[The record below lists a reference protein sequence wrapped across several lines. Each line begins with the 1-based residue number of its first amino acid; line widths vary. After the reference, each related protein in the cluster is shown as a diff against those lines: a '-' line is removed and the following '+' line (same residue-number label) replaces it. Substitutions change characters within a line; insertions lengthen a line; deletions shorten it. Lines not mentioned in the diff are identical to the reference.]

1 MKKQKL
7 FRKWRA
13 VIAVIASLAII
24 ASITTVFASDN
35 GGVVYTS
42 PDGSY
47 TAQKMSHP
55 DAGIGEVDGLVD
67 FESGDPDRGNSYS
80 WAAIGYGD
88 YMYVGTCYAAVW
100 TTIKMMAGMAGLDVA
115 TIKAACNIAWN
126 GSLYTGDEVNNPTD
140 GNRAVLV
147 RMDMKN
153 GDVKV
158 VDVPGGG
165 GSGYRAVTEFGGKL
179 NFVASRRIPVLVEVD
194 PSNNDAA
201 QVVYSCEELND
212 PLISTGIRGLTSI
225 NGQLILAGIGNDGAY
240 LAASSNPSAGQD
252 SFKIIATQEDLL
264 DYPAYRYTDA
274 IFGGSIWDI
283 IAFNGKLYVT
293 VVTGKNGAKQAF
305 AMFRGTQDETT
316 GDWDF
321 DLMIGDP
328 ADGAEYPFG
337 LGADRSGAANLMV
350 YDNHLYIGGYNDP
363 MVALPQALLQMNYEP
378 IYQDLS
384 NPVNLWRMD
393 ADENFEMVAGE
404 PNELFPEVLGNQ
416 GSGFG
421 SNLNQYVWRME
432 NYNGK
437 LYVGTFDIG
446 SLAYPLMQLTN
457 GDLLHR
463 TPEEWKTQIGYV
475 IDLIQSIINGNITLP
490 LTRAAAADARLSL
503 GSITDILDQIGG
515 LLGQGGGSDLDATEQ
530 LYNLLKKALSVY
542 NMVRDFLPDSITGT
556 LDKILNEETIDHIY
570 YFIGTCKYLSE
581 GERGFDLLVSDDG
594 VNFDVITRNGFGD
607 PYNHGC
613 RVFAITDQGLCLG
626 TANPFYGTQV
636 WKLTDLTAED
646 PDVTDPDVTDP
657 DVTDPDVTDPDVTDP
672 DVTDPDV
679 TDPDVTDPDVTDP
692 DDTDPD
698 VTDPDA
704 GDPAT
709 EPDVTV
715 PTAGSDTDTDATAD
729 DTASPSGSSVV
740 SADNSTKSPA
750 TGAVFGV
757 GLFAAAAVLS
767 GGGLAVVARRKKR

>member
-1 MKKQKL
+1 MKSMKR
-7 FRKWRA
+7 FRKWQA
-13 VIAVIASLAII
+13 VIAVLAAFAIF
-24 ASITTVFASDN
+24 ASITTVFASGD

-42 PDGSY
+42 PDGNY

-55 DAGIGEVDGLVD
+55 EAGLGEVDGLVD

-80 WAAIGYGD
+80 WAAVGYGD

-115 TIKAACNIAWN
+115 TLKLAADAAWN
-126 GSLYTGDEVNNPTD
+126 GALYTGDEVNNPTD
-140 GNRAVLV
+140 ANRPVLC
-147 RMDMKN
+147 RIDMKN
-153 GDVKV
+153 GAVKV
-158 VDVPGGG
+158 IDIPGGAA
-165 GSGYRAVTEFGGKL
+165 SGFRAATVFNDKL
-179 NFVASRRIPVLVEVD
+179 YFVNTRPALVEID
-194 PSNNDAA
+194 PNNNDTA
-201 QVVYSCEELND
+201 QVVYTCEQPTN
-212 PLISTGIRGLTSI
+212 PLVSVSIRGLASL
-225 NGQLILAGIGNDGAY
+225 NGQLIVSGISDDGAY
-240 LAASSNPSAGQD
+240 LAASSNPSGGQD
-252 SFKIIATQEDLL
+252 TFEVIATQEDLL
-264 DYPAYRYTDA
+264 DYPAYYYSDA
-274 IFGGSIWDI
+274 IFGGAIWDI
-283 IAFNGKLYVT
+283 VPFNGNLYVT
-293 VVTGKNGAKQAF
+293 VVTGKSDNKQAF
-305 AMFRGTQDETT
+305 AMFRGTQDEET
-316 GDWDF
+316 GKWEF
-321 DLMIGDP
+321 KVLIGDE

-337 LGADRSGAANLMV
+337 LGADRSGAANLV
-350 YDNHLYIGGYNDP
+350 VHDGHLYIGGYNDP
-363 MVALPQALLQMNYEP
+363 MVALPQALGLNFEP
-378 IYQDLS
+378 LYSDLS

-393 ADENFEMVAGE
+393 ADENIELVAGE
-404 PNELFPEVLGNQ
+404 PNELFPEVIGDQ

-421 SNLNQYVWRME
+421 SNLNQYVWRMAS
-432 NYNGK
+432 YNDK

-446 SLAYPLMQLTN
+446 SLAYPLMQFTN
-457 GDLLHR
+457 GDLLER
-463 TPEEWKTQIGYV
+463 TPEEWKTQIGY
-475 IDLIQSIINGNITLP
+475 IIELIQSVIDGGITLP
-490 LTRAAAADARLSL
+490 LTRSAAADAKLNL
-503 GSITDILDQIGG
+503 GSITDILEQIGG

-542 NMVRDFLPDSITGT
+542 NMVHDFLPDSITGT
-556 LDKILNEETIDHIY
+556 LDEILNEEKIDNIY
-570 YFIGTCKYLSE
+570 YFIRVCQYLSE

-626 TANPFYGTQV
+626 TANPFYGTQI
-636 WKLTDLTAED
+636 WKLTDLTAE
-646 PDVTDPDVTDP
+646 DP

-715 PTAGSDTDTDATAD
+715 PTAGSDTDTTDGAGVT
-729 DTASPSGSSVV
+729 SPTGGSSVAN
-740 SADNSTKSPA
+740 ADNSTKSPA

>member
-1 MKKQKL
+1 MKSLKR
-7 FRKWRA
+7 FRKWQA
-13 VIAVIASLAII
+13 VIAVLAAFAIF
-24 ASITTVFASDN
+24 ASITTVFASGD

-55 DAGIGEVDGLVD
+55 DAGLGEVDGLVD

-80 WAAIGYGD
+80 WAAVGYGD
-88 YMYVGTCYAAVW
+88 YMYVGTCYSAVW
-100 TTIKMMAGMAGLDVA
+100 TTIKMIAGMSGLDVDL
-115 TIKAACNIAWN
+115 IRAACNVAWN
-126 GSLYTGDEVNNPTD
+126 GSLYTGDPENNPTD
-140 GNRAVLV
+140 ANRPVLC
-147 RMDMKN
+147 RIDMKN

-158 VDVPGGG
+158 IDIPGGSA
-165 GSGYRAVTEFGGKL
+165 SGFRAATVFNDKL
-179 NFVASRRIPVLVEVD
+179 YFVSTVPSLIEID
-194 PSNNDAA
+194 PNANDAA
-201 QVVYSCEELND
+201 KVVYTIGRPSD
-212 PLISTGIRGLTSI
+212 PLISTGIRGLTSM
-225 NGQLILAGIGNDGAY
+225 NGQLILAGISDDGAY
-240 LAASSNPSAGQD
+240 LAASSNPSGGQD
-252 SFKIIATQEDLL
+252 TFEVIATQEDLL
-264 DYPAYRYTDA
+264 DYPAYYYNDS

-283 IAFNGKLYVT
+283 IPFNNHLYVT
-293 VVTGKNGAKQAF
+293 VVTGKSGNKQAF
-305 AMFRGTQDETT
+305 AMFRGTQDEAT

-321 DLMIGDP
+321 DLLIGDED
-328 ADGAEYPFG
+328 DGAEYPFG

-363 MVALPQALLQMNYEP
+363 MVALPQALLQFNYEP

-393 ADENFEMVAGE
+393 ADENIEMVAGE
-404 PNELFPEVLGNQ
+404 PNELFDEVIGDQ

-446 SLAYPLMQLTN
+446 SLAYPLMQVTN
-457 GDLLHR
+457 GDLINR

-475 IDLIQSIINGNITLP
+475 IDLIQSVIEGGITLP
-490 LTRAAAADARLSL
+490 LTRSAAADAKLNL
-503 GSITDILDQIGG
+503 GSITDILEQIGG

-556 LDKILNEETIDHIY
+556 LDKILNEETIDNIY

-692 DDTDPD
+692 DVTDPD
-698 VTDPDA
+698 VTDPDVT
-704 GDPAT
+704 D
-709 EPDVTV
+709 PDVTV
-715 PTAGSDTDTDATAD
+715 PTAGSDTDTTDGAD
-729 DTASPSGSSVV
+729 VTSPTGGSSVAN
-740 SADNSTKSPA
+740 ADNSTKSPA

>member
-55 DAGIGEVDGLVD
+55 DAGLGEVDGLVD

-80 WAAIGYGD
+80 WAAVGYGD

-115 TIKAACNIAWN
+115 TLKLAADAAWN
-126 GSLYTGDEVNNPTD
+126 GALYTGDEVNNPTD
-140 GNRAVLV
+140 ANRPVLC
-147 RMDMKN
+147 RIDMKN

-158 VDVPGGG
+158 IDIPGGAA
-165 GSGYRAVTEFGGKL
+165 SGFRAATVFNDKL
-179 NFVASRRIPVLVEVD
+179 YFVNTRPALVEID
-194 PSNNDAA
+194 PNNNDAA
-201 QVVYSCEELND
+201 QVVYTCEMPTN
-212 PLISTGIRGLTSI
+212 PLVSVSIRGLASI
-225 NGQLILAGIGNDGAY
+225 NGQLIVSAIGDDGTY
-240 LAASSNPSAGQD
+240 ICASSNPSAGQD
-252 SFKIIATQEDLL
+252 SFEVIATQEDLL
-264 DYPAYRYTDA
+264 DYPAYYYSDA
-274 IFGGSIWDI
+274 IFGGAIWDI
-283 IAFNGKLYVT
+283 VPFNGNLYVT
-293 VVTGKNGAKQAF
+293 VVTGKSDNKQAF
-305 AMFRGTQDETT
+305 AMFRGTQDEET
-316 GDWDF
+316 GKWEF
-321 DLMIGDP
+321 KVLIGDE

-337 LGADRSGAANLMV
+337 LGADRSGAANLV
-350 YDNHLYIGGYNDP
+350 VHDGHLYIGGYNDP
-363 MVALPQALLQMNYEP
+363 MVALPQALGLNFEP
-378 IYQDLS
+378 LYSDLS

-393 ADENFEMVAGE
+393 ADENIELVAGE
-404 PNELFPEVLGNQ
+404 PNELFPEVIGDQ

-421 SNLNQYVWRME
+421 SNLNQYVWRMAS
-432 NYNGK
+432 YNDK

-446 SLAYPLMQLTN
+446 SLAYPLMQFTN
-457 GDLLHR
+457 GDLLER
-463 TPEEWKTQIGYV
+463 TPEEWKTQIGY
-475 IDLIQSIINGNITLP
+475 IIELIQSVIDGGITLP
-490 LTRAAAADARLSL
+490 LTRSAAADAKLNL
-503 GSITDILDQIGG
+503 GSITDILEQIGG

-542 NMVRDFLPDSITGT
+542 NMVHDFLPDSITGT
-556 LDKILNEETIDHIY
+556 LDKILNEETIDNIY

-646 PDVTDPDVTDP
+646 PDVTDPDI
-657 DVTDPDVTDPDVTDP
+657 TDPDVTDP

-729 DTASPSGSSVV
+729 DTASPSGSSVA

>member
-1 MKKQKL
+1 MKSLKRFK
-7 FRKWRA
+7 KWQA
-13 VIAVIASLAII
+13 VVALVAAIAVLVSV
-24 ASITTVFASDN
+24 TTVFAGD

-42 PDGSY
+42 PDGNY

-55 DAGIGEVDGLVD
+55 DAGLGEVDGLVD

-80 WAAIGYGD
+80 WAAVGYGD

-115 TIKAACNIAWN
+115 TLKLAADAAWN
-126 GSLYTGDEVNNPTD
+126 GALYTGDEVNNPTD
-140 GNRAVLV
+140 ANRPVLC
-147 RMDMKN
+147 RIDMKN

-158 VDVPGGG
+158 IDIPGGAA
-165 GSGYRAVTEFGGKL
+165 SGFRAATVFNDKL
-179 NFVASRRIPVLVEVD
+179 YFVNTRPALVEID
-194 PSNNDAA
+194 PNNNDAA
-201 QVVYSCEELND
+201 QVVYTCEKPTN
-212 PLISTGIRGLTSI
+212 PLVSVSIRGLASL
-225 NGQLILAGIGNDGAY
+225 NGQLIVSAIGDDGTY
-240 LAASSNPSAGQD
+240 ICASSNPSAGQD
-252 SFKIIATQEDLL
+252 SFEVIATQEDLL
-264 DYPAYRYTDA
+264 DYPAYYYSDA
-274 IFGGSIWDI
+274 IFGGAIWDI
-283 IAFNGKLYVT
+283 VPFNGNLYVT
-293 VVTGKNGAKQAF
+293 VVTGKSDNKQAF
-305 AMFRGTQDETT
+305 AMFRGTQDEET
-316 GDWDF
+316 GKWEF
-321 DLMIGDP
+321 KVLIGDE

-337 LGADRSGAANLMV
+337 LGANRSGAANLV
-350 YDNHLYIGGYNDP
+350 VHDGHLYIGGYNDP
-363 MVALPQALLQMNYEP
+363 MVALPQALGLNFEP
-378 IYQDLS
+378 LYSDLS

-393 ADENFEMVAGE
+393 ADENIELVAGE
-404 PNELFPEVLGNQ
+404 PNELFPEVIGDQ

-421 SNLNQYVWRME
+421 SNLNQYVWRMAS
-432 NYNGK
+432 YNDK

-446 SLAYPLMQLTN
+446 SLAYPLMQFTN
-457 GDLLHR
+457 GDLLER
-463 TPEEWKTQIGYV
+463 TPEEWKTQIGY
-475 IDLIQSIINGNITLP
+475 IIELIQSVIDGGITLP
-490 LTRAAAADARLSL
+490 LTRSAAADAKLNL
-503 GSITDILDQIGG
+503 GSITDILEQIGG

-542 NMVRDFLPDSITGT
+542 NMVHDFLPDSITGT
-556 LDKILNEETIDHIY
+556 LDEILNEEKIDNIY
-570 YFIGTCKYLSE
+570 YFIRVCQYLSE

-679 TDPDVTDPDVTDP
+679 TDPD
-692 DDTDPD
+692 DTDPD

-729 DTASPSGSSVV
+729 DTASPSGSSVA

>member
-1 MKKQKL
+1 
-7 FRKWRA
+7 
-13 VIAVIASLAII
+13 
-24 ASITTVFASDN
+24 
-35 GGVVYTS
+35 
-42 PDGSY
+42 
-47 TAQKMSHP
+47 
-55 DAGIGEVDGLVD
+55 
-67 FESGDPDRGNSYS
+67 
-80 WAAIGYGD
+80 
-88 YMYVGTCYAAVW
+88 
-100 TTIKMMAGMAGLDVA
+100 
-115 TIKAACNIAWN
+115 
-126 GSLYTGDEVNNPTD
+126 
-140 GNRAVLV
+140 
-147 RMDMKN
+147 
-153 GDVKV
+153 
-158 VDVPGGG
+158 
-165 GSGYRAVTEFGGKL
+165 
-179 NFVASRRIPVLVEVD
+179 
-194 PSNNDAA
+194 
-201 QVVYSCEELND
+201 
-212 PLISTGIRGLTSI
+212 
-225 NGQLILAGIGNDGAY
+225 
-240 LAASSNPSAGQD
+240 
-252 SFKIIATQEDLL
+252 
-264 DYPAYRYTDA
+264 
-274 IFGGSIWDI
+274 
-283 IAFNGKLYVT
+283 
-293 VVTGKNGAKQAF
+293 
-305 AMFRGTQDETT
+305 
-316 GDWDF
+316 
-321 DLMIGDP
+321 
-328 ADGAEYPFG
+328 
-337 LGADRSGAANLMV
+337 
-350 YDNHLYIGGYNDP
+350 
-363 MVALPQALLQMNYEP
+363 
-378 IYQDLS
+378 
-384 NPVNLWRMD
+384 
-393 ADENFEMVAGE
+393 
-404 PNELFPEVLGNQ
+404 
-416 GSGFG
+416 
-421 SNLNQYVWRME
+421 ME

-446 SLAYPLMQLTN
+446 SLAYPLMQVTN
-457 GDLLHR
+457 GDLINR

-475 IDLIQSIINGNITLP
+475 IDLIQSVIEGGITLP
-490 LTRAAAADARLSL
+490 LTRSAAADAKLNL
-503 GSITDILDQIGG
+503 GSITDILEQIGG

-556 LDKILNEETIDHIY
+556 LDKILNEETIDNIY

-636 WKLTDLTAED
+636 WKLTDLTAE
-646 PDVTDPDVTDP
+646 DPDVTDP

>member
-1 MKKQKL
+1 MKSLKR
-7 FRKWRA
+7 FRKWQA
-13 VIAVIASLAII
+13 VIAVLAAFAIF
-24 ASITTVFASDN
+24 ASITTVFASGD

-55 DAGIGEVDGLVD
+55 DAGLGEVDGLVD

-80 WAAIGYGD
+80 WAAVGYGD
-88 YMYVGTCYAAVW
+88 YMYVGTCYSAVW
-100 TTIKMMAGMAGLDVA
+100 TTIKMIAGMSGLDVDL
-115 TIKAACNIAWN
+115 IRAACNVAWN
-126 GSLYTGDEVNNPTD
+126 GSLYTGDPENNPTD
-140 GNRAVLV
+140 ANRPVLC
-147 RMDMKN
+147 RIDMKN

-158 VDVPGGG
+158 IDIPGGSA
-165 GSGYRAVTEFGGKL
+165 SGFRAATVFNDKL
-179 NFVASRRIPVLVEVD
+179 YFVSTVPSLIEID
-194 PSNNDAA
+194 PNANDAA
-201 QVVYSCEELND
+201 KVVYTIGRPSD
-212 PLISTGIRGLTSI
+212 PLISTGIRGLTSM
-225 NGQLILAGIGNDGAY
+225 NGQLILAGISDDGAY
-240 LAASSNPSAGQD
+240 LAASSNPSGGQD
-252 SFKIIATQEDLL
+252 TFEVIATQEDLL
-264 DYPAYRYTDA
+264 DYPAYYYNDS

-283 IAFNGKLYVT
+283 IPFNNHLYVT
-293 VVTGKNGAKQAF
+293 VVTGKSGNKQAF
-305 AMFRGTQDETT
+305 AMFRGTQDEAT

-321 DLMIGDP
+321 DLLIGDED
-328 ADGAEYPFG
+328 DGAEYPFG

-363 MVALPQALLQMNYEP
+363 MVALPQALLQFNYEP

-393 ADENFEMVAGE
+393 ADENIEMVAGE
-404 PNELFPEVLGNQ
+404 PNELFDEVIGDQ

-446 SLAYPLMQLTN
+446 SLAYPLMQVTN
-457 GDLLHR
+457 GDLINR

-475 IDLIQSIINGNITLP
+475 IDLIQSVIEGGITLP
-490 LTRAAAADARLSL
+490 LTRSAAADAKLNL
-503 GSITDILDQIGG
+503 GSITDILEQIGG

-556 LDKILNEETIDHIY
+556 LDKILNEETIDNIY

-679 TDPDVTDPDVTDP
+679 TDPDVTAPDVTDP
-692 DDTDPD
+692 D
-698 VTDPDA
+698 VTD
-704 GDPAT
+704 
-709 EPDVTV
+709 PDVTV
-715 PTAGSDTDTDATAD
+715 PTAGSDTDTTDGAGVT
-729 DTASPSGSSVV
+729 SPTGGSSVAN
-740 SADNSTKSPA
+740 ADNSTKSPA

>member
-1 MKKQKL
+1 MKSLKR
-7 FRKWRA
+7 FRKWQA
-13 VIAVIASLAII
+13 VIAVLAAFAIF
-24 ASITTVFASDN
+24 ASITTVFASGD

-55 DAGIGEVDGLVD
+55 EAGLGEVDGLVD

-80 WAAIGYGD
+80 WAAVGYGD
-88 YMYVGTCYAAVW
+88 YMYVGTCYSAVW
-100 TTIKMMAGMAGLDVA
+100 TTIKMIAGMSGLDVDL
-115 TIKAACNIAWN
+115 IRAACNVAWN
-126 GSLYTGDEVNNPTD
+126 GSLYTGDPENNPTD
-140 GNRAVLV
+140 ANRPVLC
-147 RMDMKN
+147 RIDMKN

-158 VDVPGGG
+158 IDIPGGSA
-165 GSGYRAVTEFGGKL
+165 SGFRAATVFNDKL
-179 NFVASRRIPVLVEVD
+179 YFVSTVPSLIEID
-194 PSNNDAA
+194 PNANDAA
-201 QVVYSCEELND
+201 KVVYTIGRPSD
-212 PLISTGIRGLTSI
+212 PLISTGIRGLTSM
-225 NGQLILAGIGNDGAY
+225 NGQLILAGISDDGAY
-240 LAASSNPSAGQD
+240 LAASSNPSGGQD
-252 SFKIIATQEDLL
+252 TFEVIATQEDLL
-264 DYPAYRYTDA
+264 DYPAYYYNDS

-283 IAFNGKLYVT
+283 IPFNNHLYVT
-293 VVTGKNGAKQAF
+293 VVTGKSGNKQAF
-305 AMFRGTQDETT
+305 AMFRGTQDEAT

-321 DLMIGDP
+321 DLLIGDED
-328 ADGAEYPFG
+328 DGAEYPFG

-363 MVALPQALLQMNYEP
+363 MVALPQALLQFNYEP

-393 ADENFEMVAGE
+393 ADENIEMVAGE
-404 PNELFPEVLGNQ
+404 PNELFDEVIGDQ

-446 SLAYPLMQLTN
+446 SLAYPLMQVTN
-457 GDLLHR
+457 GDLINR

-475 IDLIQSIINGNITLP
+475 IDLIQSVIEGGITLP
-490 LTRAAAADARLSL
+490 LTRSAAADAKLNL
-503 GSITDILDQIGG
+503 GSITDILEQIGG

-556 LDKILNEETIDHIY
+556 LDKILNEETIDNIY

-692 DDTDPD
+692 D
-698 VTDPDA
+698 VTD
-704 GDPAT
+704 
-709 EPDVTV
+709 PDVTV
-715 PTAGSDTDTDATAD
+715 PTAGSDTDTTDGAGVT
-729 DTASPSGSSVV
+729 SPTGGSSVAN
-740 SADNSTKSPA
+740 ADNSTKSPA

>member
-1 MKKQKL
+1 MKSLKRFK
-7 FRKWRA
+7 KWQA
-13 VIAVIASLAII
+13 VVALVAAIAVLVSV
-24 ASITTVFASDN
+24 TTVFAGD

-42 PDGSY
+42 PDGNY

-55 DAGIGEVDGLVD
+55 DAGLGEVDGLVD

-80 WAAIGYGD
+80 WAAVGYGD

-115 TIKAACNIAWN
+115 TLKLAADAAWN
-126 GSLYTGDEVNNPTD
+126 GALYTGDEVNNPTD
-140 GNRAVLV
+140 ANRPVLC
-147 RMDMKN
+147 RIDMKN

-158 VDVPGGG
+158 IDIPGGAA
-165 GSGYRAVTEFGGKL
+165 SGFRAATVFNDKL
-179 NFVASRRIPVLVEVD
+179 YFVNTRPALVEID
-194 PSNNDAA
+194 PNNNDAA
-201 QVVYSCEELND
+201 QVVYTCEKPTN
-212 PLISTGIRGLTSI
+212 PLVSVSIRGLASL
-225 NGQLILAGIGNDGAY
+225 NGQLIVSAIGDDGTY
-240 LAASSNPSAGQD
+240 ICASSNPSAGQD
-252 SFKIIATQEDLL
+252 SFEVIATQEDLL
-264 DYPAYRYTDA
+264 DYPAYYYSDA
-274 IFGGSIWDI
+274 IFGGAIWDI
-283 IAFNGKLYVT
+283 VPFNGNLYVT
-293 VVTGKNGAKQAF
+293 VVTGKSDNKQAF
-305 AMFRGTQDETT
+305 AMFRGTQDEET
-316 GDWDF
+316 GKWEF
-321 DLMIGDP
+321 KVLIGDE

-337 LGADRSGAANLMV
+337 LGANRSGAANLV
-350 YDNHLYIGGYNDP
+350 VHDGHLYIGGYNDP
-363 MVALPQALLQMNYEP
+363 MVALPQALGLNFEP
-378 IYQDLS
+378 LYSDLS

-393 ADENFEMVAGE
+393 ADENIELVAGE
-404 PNELFPEVLGNQ
+404 PNELFPEVIGDQ

-421 SNLNQYVWRME
+421 SNLNQYVWRMAS
-432 NYNGK
+432 YNDK

-446 SLAYPLMQLTN
+446 SLAYPLMQFTN
-457 GDLLHR
+457 GDLLER
-463 TPEEWKTQIGYV
+463 TPEEWKTQIGY
-475 IDLIQSIINGNITLP
+475 IIELIQSVIDGGITLP
-490 LTRAAAADARLSL
+490 LTRSAAADAKLNL
-503 GSITDILDQIGG
+503 GSITDILEQIGG

-542 NMVRDFLPDSITGT
+542 NMVHDFLPDSITGT
-556 LDKILNEETIDHIY
+556 LDKILNEETIDNIY

-636 WKLTDLTAED
+636 WKLTDLTAE
-646 PDVTDPDVTDP
+646 DP

>member
-1 MKKQKL
+1 MKSLKRFK
-7 FRKWRA
+7 KWQA
-13 VIAVIASLAII
+13 VVALVAAIAVLVSV
-24 ASITTVFASDN
+24 TTVFAGD

-42 PDGSY
+42 PDGNY

-55 DAGIGEVDGLVD
+55 DAGLGEVDGLVD

-80 WAAIGYGD
+80 WAAVGYGD

-115 TIKAACNIAWN
+115 TLKLAADAAWN
-126 GSLYTGDEVNNPTD
+126 GALYTGDEVNNPTD
-140 GNRAVLV
+140 ANRPVLC
-147 RMDMKN
+147 RIDMKN

-158 VDVPGGG
+158 IDIPGGAA
-165 GSGYRAVTEFGGKL
+165 SGFRAATVFNDKL
-179 NFVASRRIPVLVEVD
+179 YFVNTRPALVEID
-194 PSNNDAA
+194 PNNNDAA
-201 QVVYSCEELND
+201 QVVYTCEMPTN
-212 PLISTGIRGLTSI
+212 PLVSVSIRGLASI
-225 NGQLILAGIGNDGAY
+225 NGQLIVSAIGDDGTY
-240 LAASSNPSAGQD
+240 ICASSNPSAGQD
-252 SFKIIATQEDLL
+252 SFEVIATQEDLL
-264 DYPAYRYTDA
+264 DYPAYYYSDA
-274 IFGGSIWDI
+274 IFGGAIWDI
-283 IAFNGKLYVT
+283 VPFNGNLYVT
-293 VVTGKNGAKQAF
+293 VVTGKSDNKQAF
-305 AMFRGTQDETT
+305 AMFRGTQDEET
-316 GDWDF
+316 GKWEF
-321 DLMIGDP
+321 KVLIGDE

-337 LGADRSGAANLMV
+337 LGADRSGAANLV
-350 YDNHLYIGGYNDP
+350 VHDGHLYIGGYNDP
-363 MVALPQALLQMNYEP
+363 MVALPQALGLNFEP
-378 IYQDLS
+378 LYSDLS

-393 ADENFEMVAGE
+393 ADENIELVAGE
-404 PNELFPEVLGNQ
+404 PNELFPEVIGDQ

-421 SNLNQYVWRME
+421 SNLNQYVWRMAS
-432 NYNGK
+432 YNDK

-446 SLAYPLMQLTN
+446 SLAYPLMQFTN
-457 GDLLHR
+457 GDLLER
-463 TPEEWKTQIGYV
+463 TPEEWKTQIGY
-475 IDLIQSIINGNITLP
+475 IIELIQSVIDGGITLP
-490 LTRAAAADARLSL
+490 LTRSAAADAKLNL
-503 GSITDILDQIGG
+503 GSITDILEQIGG

-542 NMVRDFLPDSITGT
+542 NMVHDFLPDSITGT
-556 LDKILNEETIDHIY
+556 LDEILNEEKIDNIY
-570 YFIGTCKYLSE
+570 YFIRVCQYLSE

-636 WKLTDLTAED
+636 WKLTDLTAE
-646 PDVTDPDVTDP
+646 DP

>member
-24 ASITTVFASDN
+24 ASITTVFASDD

-55 DAGIGEVDGLVD
+55 DAGLGEVDGLVD

-165 GSGYRAVTEFGGKL
+165 GSGYRAATEFGGKL
-179 NFVASRRIPVLVEVD
+179 YFVASRRIPVLVEVD

-201 QVVYSCEELND
+201 QVVYSCEELTD

-337 LGADRSGAANLMV
+337 LGANRSGAANLMV

-542 NMVRDFLPDSITGT
+542 NMVHDFLPSQITDV
-556 LDKILNEETIDHIY
+556 LDKILNQETVDNIY
-570 YFIGTCKYLSE
+570 YFLGTCKYLST

-646 PDVTDPDVTDP
+646 PDVSDPDVSDPDVSDPDVSDPDVSDPDVSDPDVSDPGVSDPDVSDPDVSDPDVTGPAATDPDVT
-657 DVTDPDVTDPDVTDP
+657 
-672 DVTDPDV
+672 
-679 TDPDVTDPDVTDP
+679 
-692 DDTDPD
+692 
-698 VTDPDA
+698 A
-704 GDPAT
+704 
-709 EPDVTV
+709 
-715 PTAGSDTDTDATAD
+715 PTAGSEDTTAAD
-729 DTASPSGSSVV
+729 DPSSPSGGSTGTVTN
-740 SADNSTKSPA
+740 ADTSTKSPA

-757 GLFAAAAVLS
+757 GLLAAAAVLS
-767 GGGLAVVARRKKR
+767 GGGLAVAVRRKRK

>member
-1 MKKQKL
+1 MKSLKRFK
-7 FRKWRA
+7 KWQA
-13 VIAVIASLAII
+13 VVALVAAIAVLVSV
-24 ASITTVFASDN
+24 TTVFAGD

-42 PDGSY
+42 PDGNY

-55 DAGIGEVDGLVD
+55 DAGLGEVDGLVD

-80 WAAIGYGD
+80 WAAVGYGD

-115 TIKAACNIAWN
+115 TLKLAADAAWN
-126 GSLYTGDEVNNPTD
+126 GALYTGDEVNNPTD
-140 GNRAVLV
+140 ANRPVLC
-147 RMDMKN
+147 RIDMKN

-158 VDVPGGG
+158 IDIPGGAA
-165 GSGYRAVTEFGGKL
+165 SGFRAATVFNDKL
-179 NFVASRRIPVLVEVD
+179 YFVNTRPALVEID
-194 PSNNDAA
+194 PNNNDAA
-201 QVVYSCEELND
+201 QVVYTCEKPTN
-212 PLISTGIRGLTSI
+212 PLVSVSIRGLASL
-225 NGQLILAGIGNDGAY
+225 NGQLIVSAIGDDGTY
-240 LAASSNPSAGQD
+240 ICASSNPSAGQD
-252 SFKIIATQEDLL
+252 SFEVIATQEDLL
-264 DYPAYRYTDA
+264 DYPAYYYSDA
-274 IFGGSIWDI
+274 IFGGAIWDI
-283 IAFNGKLYVT
+283 VPFNGNLYVT
-293 VVTGKNGAKQAF
+293 VVTGKSDNKQAF
-305 AMFRGTQDETT
+305 AMFRGTQDEET
-316 GDWDF
+316 GKWEF
-321 DLMIGDP
+321 KVLIGDE

-337 LGADRSGAANLMV
+337 LGADRSGAANLV
-350 YDNHLYIGGYNDP
+350 VHDGHLYIGGYNDP
-363 MVALPQALLQMNYEP
+363 MVALPQALGLNFEP
-378 IYQDLS
+378 LYSDLS

-393 ADENFEMVAGE
+393 ADENIELVAGE
-404 PNELFPEVLGNQ
+404 PNELFPEVIGDQ

-421 SNLNQYVWRME
+421 SNLNQYVWRMAS
-432 NYNGK
+432 YNDK

-446 SLAYPLMQLTN
+446 SLAYPLMQFTN
-457 GDLLHR
+457 GDLLER
-463 TPEEWKTQIGYV
+463 TPEEWKTQIGY
-475 IDLIQSIINGNITLP
+475 IIELIQSVIDGGITLP
-490 LTRAAAADARLSL
+490 LTRSAAADAKLNL
-503 GSITDILDQIGG
+503 GSITDILEQIGG

-542 NMVRDFLPDSITGT
+542 NMVHDFLPDSITGT
-556 LDKILNEETIDHIY
+556 LDEILNEEKIDNIY
-570 YFIGTCKYLSE
+570 YFIRVCQYLSE

-636 WKLTDLTAED
+636 WKLTDLTAE
-646 PDVTDPDVTDP
+646 DP

>member
-1 MKKQKL
+1 MKSFKRFK
-7 FRKWRA
+7 KWQA
-13 VIAVIASLAII
+13 VVALIAAIAVL
-24 ASITTVFASDN
+24 ASITTVFASGD

-42 PDGSY
+42 PDGNY

-55 DAGIGEVDGLVD
+55 DAGLGEVDGLVD

-80 WAAIGYGD
+80 WAAVGYGD
-88 YMYVGTCYAAVW
+88 YMYVGTCYSAVW
-100 TTIKMMAGMAGLDVA
+100 TTIKMIAGMSGLDVDL
-115 TIKAACNIAWN
+115 IRAACNVAWN
-126 GSLYTGDEVNNPTD
+126 GSLYTGDPENNPTD
-140 GNRAVLV
+140 ANRPVLC
-147 RMDMKN
+147 RIDMKN

-158 VDVPGGG
+158 IDIPGGSA
-165 GSGYRAVTEFGGKL
+165 SGFRAATVFNDKL
-179 NFVASRRIPVLVEVD
+179 YFVSTVPSLIEID
-194 PSNNDAA
+194 PNANDAA
-201 QVVYSCEELND
+201 KVVYTIGRPSD
-212 PLISTGIRGLTSI
+212 PLISTGIRGLTSM
-225 NGQLILAGIGNDGAY
+225 NGQLILAGISDDGAY
-240 LAASSNPSAGQD
+240 LAASSNPSGGQD
-252 SFKIIATQEDLL
+252 TFEVIATQEDLL
-264 DYPAYRYTDA
+264 DYPAYYYNDS

-283 IAFNGKLYVT
+283 IPFNNHLYVT
-293 VVTGKNGAKQAF
+293 VVTGKSGNKQAF
-305 AMFRGTQDETT
+305 AMFRGTQDEAT

-321 DLMIGDP
+321 DLLIGDED
-328 ADGAEYPFG
+328 DGAEYPFG
-337 LGADRSGAANLMV
+337 LGASRSGAANLMV

-363 MVALPQALLQMNYEP
+363 MVALPQALLQFNYEP

-393 ADENFEMVAGE
+393 ADENIEMVAGE
-404 PNELFPEVLGNQ
+404 PNELFDEVIGDQ

-446 SLAYPLMQLTN
+446 SLAYPLMQVTN
-457 GDLLHR
+457 GDLINR

-475 IDLIQSIINGNITLP
+475 IDLIQSVIEGGITLP
-490 LTRAAAADARLSL
+490 LTRSAAADAKLNL
-503 GSITDILDQIGG
+503 GSITDILEQIGG

-556 LDKILNEETIDHIY
+556 LDKILNEETIDNIY

-679 TDPDVTDPDVTDP
+679 TDPDVTDPD
-692 DDTDPD
+692 DTDPD
-698 VTDPDA
+698 VTDPDVT
-704 GDPAT
+704 DPDVT
-709 EPDVTV
+709 DPDVTV
-715 PTAGSDTDTDATAD
+715 PTAGSDTDTTDGAGVT
-729 DTASPSGSSVV
+729 SPTGGSSVAN
-740 SADNSTKSPA
+740 ADNSTKSPA

>member
-1 MKKQKL
+1 MKSLKR
-7 FRKWRA
+7 FRKWQA
-13 VIAVIASLAII
+13 VIAVLAAFAIF
-24 ASITTVFASDN
+24 ASITTVFASGD

-55 DAGIGEVDGLVD
+55 EAGLGEVDGLVD

-80 WAAIGYGD
+80 WAAVGYGD

-115 TIKAACNIAWN
+115 TLKLAADAAWN
-126 GSLYTGDEVNNPTD
+126 GALYTGDEVNNPTD
-140 GNRAVLV
+140 ANRPVLC
-147 RMDMKN
+147 RIDMKN

-158 VDVPGGG
+158 IDIPGGAA
-165 GSGYRAVTEFGGKL
+165 SGFRAATVFNDKL
-179 NFVASRRIPVLVEVD
+179 YFVNTRPALVEID
-194 PSNNDAA
+194 PNNNDAA
-201 QVVYSCEELND
+201 QVVYTCEKPTN
-212 PLISTGIRGLTSI
+212 PLVSVSIRGLASL
-225 NGQLILAGIGNDGAY
+225 NGQLIVSAIGDDGTY
-240 LAASSNPSAGQD
+240 ICASSNPSAGQD
-252 SFKIIATQEDLL
+252 SFEVIATQEDLL
-264 DYPAYRYTDA
+264 DYPAYYYSDA
-274 IFGGSIWDI
+274 IFGGAIWDI
-283 IAFNGKLYVT
+283 VPFNGNLYVT
-293 VVTGKNGAKQAF
+293 VVTGKSDNKQAF
-305 AMFRGTQDETT
+305 AMFRGTQDEET
-316 GDWDF
+316 GKWEF
-321 DLMIGDP
+321 KVLIGDE

-337 LGADRSGAANLMV
+337 LGADRSGAANLV
-350 YDNHLYIGGYNDP
+350 VHDGHLYIGGYNDP
-363 MVALPQALLQMNYEP
+363 MVALPQAIGLNFEP
-378 IYQDLS
+378 LYSDLS

-393 ADENFEMVAGE
+393 ADENIELVAGE
-404 PNELFPEVLGNQ
+404 PNELFPEVIGDQ

-421 SNLNQYVWRME
+421 SNLNQYVWRMAS
-432 NYNGK
+432 YNDK

-446 SLAYPLMQLTN
+446 SLAYPLMQFTN
-457 GDLLHR
+457 GDLLER
-463 TPEEWKTQIGYV
+463 TPEEWKTQIGY
-475 IDLIQSIINGNITLP
+475 IIELIQSVIEGGISLP
-490 LTRAAAADARLSL
+490 LTRSAAADAKLNL
-503 GSITDILDQIGG
+503 GSITDILEQIGG

-556 LDKILNEETIDHIY
+556 LDEILNEEKIDNLY
-570 YFIGTCKYLSE
+570 YFIRVCQYLSE

-692 DDTDPD
+692 D
-698 VTDPDA
+698 VTD
-704 GDPAT
+704 
-709 EPDVTV
+709 PDVTV
-715 PTAGSDTDTDATAD
+715 PTAGSDTDTTDGAGVT
-729 DTASPSGSSVV
+729 SPTGGSSVAN
-740 SADNSTKSPA
+740 ADNSTKSPA

>member
-1 MKKQKL
+1 MFNDKL
-7 FRKWRA
+7 YF
-13 VIAVIASLAII
+13 
-24 ASITTVFASDN
+24 
-35 GGVVYTS
+35 
-42 PDGSY
+42 
-47 TAQKMSHP
+47 
-55 DAGIGEVDGLVD
+55 
-67 FESGDPDRGNSYS
+67 
-80 WAAIGYGD
+80 
-88 YMYVGTCYAAVW
+88 
-100 TTIKMMAGMAGLDVA
+100 
-115 TIKAACNIAWN
+115 
-126 GSLYTGDEVNNPTD
+126 VNTRP
-140 GNRAVLV
+140 A
-147 RMDMKN
+147 
-153 GDVKV
+153 
-158 VDVPGGG
+158 
-165 GSGYRAVTEFGGKL
+165 
-179 NFVASRRIPVLVEVD
+179 LVEID
-194 PSNNDAA
+194 PNNNDAA
-201 QVVYSCEELND
+201 QVVYTCEKPTN
-212 PLISTGIRGLTSI
+212 PLVSVSIRGLASL
-225 NGQLILAGIGNDGAY
+225 NGQLIVSAIGDDGTY
-240 LAASSNPSAGQD
+240 ICASSNPSAGQD
-252 SFKIIATQEDLL
+252 SFEVIATQEDLL
-264 DYPAYRYTDA
+264 DYPAYYYSDA
-274 IFGGSIWDI
+274 IFGGAIWDI
-283 IAFNGKLYVT
+283 VPFNGNLYVT
-293 VVTGKNGAKQAF
+293 VVTGKSDNKQAF
-305 AMFRGTQDETT
+305 AMFRGTQDEET
-316 GDWDF
+316 GKWEF
-321 DLMIGDP
+321 KVLIGDE

-337 LGADRSGAANLMV
+337 LGADRSGAANLV
-350 YDNHLYIGGYNDP
+350 VHDGHLYIGGYNDP
-363 MVALPQALLQMNYEP
+363 MVALPQALGLNFEP
-378 IYQDLS
+378 LYSDLS

-393 ADENFEMVAGE
+393 ADENIELVAGE
-404 PNELFPEVLGNQ
+404 PNELFPEVIGDQ

-421 SNLNQYVWRME
+421 SNLNQYVWRMAS
-432 NYNGK
+432 YNDK

-446 SLAYPLMQLTN
+446 SLAYPLMQFTN
-457 GDLLHR
+457 GDLLER
-463 TPEEWKTQIGYV
+463 TPEEWKTQIGY
-475 IDLIQSIINGNITLP
+475 IIELIQSVIDGGITLP
-490 LTRAAAADARLSL
+490 LTRSAAADAKLNL
-503 GSITDILDQIGG
+503 GSITDILEQIGG

-542 NMVRDFLPDSITGT
+542 NMVRDFLPSQITDV
-556 LDKILNEETIDHIY
+556 LDKILNQETVDNIY
-570 YFIGTCKYLSE
+570 YFLGTCKYLST

-679 TDPDVTDPDVTDP
+679 TDPD
-692 DDTDPD
+692 DTDPD

-729 DTASPSGSSVV
+729 DTASPSGSSVA

>member
-42 PDGSY
+42 PDGNY

-55 DAGIGEVDGLVD
+55 EAGLGEVDGLVD

-80 WAAIGYGD
+80 WAAVGYGD

-115 TIKAACNIAWN
+115 TLKLAADAAWN
-126 GSLYTGDEVNNPTD
+126 GALYTGDEVNNPTD
-140 GNRAVLV
+140 ANRPVLC
-147 RMDMKN
+147 RIDMKN

-158 VDVPGGG
+158 IDIPGGAA
-165 GSGYRAVTEFGGKL
+165 SGFRAATVFNDKL
-179 NFVASRRIPVLVEVD
+179 YFVNTRPALVEID
-194 PSNNDAA
+194 PNNNDAA
-201 QVVYSCEELND
+201 QVVYTCEMPTN
-212 PLISTGIRGLTSI
+212 PLVSVSIRGLASI
-225 NGQLILAGIGNDGAY
+225 NGQLIVSAIGDDGTY
-240 LAASSNPSAGQD
+240 ICASSNPSAGQD
-252 SFKIIATQEDLL
+252 SFEVIATQEDLL
-264 DYPAYRYTDA
+264 DYPAYYYSDA
-274 IFGGSIWDI
+274 IFGGAIWDI
-283 IAFNGKLYVT
+283 VPFNGNLYVT
-293 VVTGKNGAKQAF
+293 VVTGKSDNKQAF
-305 AMFRGTQDETT
+305 AMFRGTQDEET
-316 GDWDF
+316 GKWEF
-321 DLMIGDP
+321 KVLIGDE

-337 LGADRSGAANLMV
+337 LGADRSGAANLV
-350 YDNHLYIGGYNDP
+350 VHDGHLYIGGYNDP
-363 MVALPQALLQMNYEP
+363 MVALPQALGLNFEP
-378 IYQDLS
+378 LYSDLS

-393 ADENFEMVAGE
+393 ADENIELVAGE
-404 PNELFPEVLGNQ
+404 PNELFPEVIGDQ

-421 SNLNQYVWRME
+421 SNLNQYVWRMAS
-432 NYNGK
+432 YNDK

-446 SLAYPLMQLTN
+446 SLAYPLMQFTN
-457 GDLLHR
+457 GDLLER
-463 TPEEWKTQIGYV
+463 TPEEWKTQIGY
-475 IDLIQSIINGNITLP
+475 IIELIQSVIDGGITLP
-490 LTRAAAADARLSL
+490 LTRSAAADAKLNL
-503 GSITDILDQIGG
+503 GSITDILEQIGG

-542 NMVRDFLPDSITGT
+542 NMVHDFLPDSITGT
-556 LDKILNEETIDHIY
+556 LDEILNEEKIDNIY
-570 YFIGTCKYLSE
+570 YFIRVCQYLSE

-679 TDPDVTDPDVTDP
+679 TDPD
-692 DDTDPD
+692 DTDPD

-729 DTASPSGSSVV
+729 DTASPSGSSVA

>member
-1 MKKQKL
+1 MKSMKR
-7 FRKWRA
+7 FRKWQA
-13 VIAVIASLAII
+13 VIAVLAAFAIF
-24 ASITTVFASDN
+24 ASITTVFASGD

-55 DAGIGEVDGLVD
+55 DAGLGEVDGLVD

-80 WAAIGYGD
+80 WAAVGYGD
-88 YMYVGTCYAAVW
+88 YMYVGTCYSAVW
-100 TTIKMMAGMAGLDVA
+100 TTIKMIAGMSGLDVDL
-115 TIKAACNIAWN
+115 IRAACNVAWN
-126 GSLYTGDEVNNPTD
+126 GSLYTGDPENNPTD
-140 GNRAVLV
+140 ANRPVLC
-147 RMDMKN
+147 RIDMKN

-158 VDVPGGG
+158 IDIPGGSA
-165 GSGYRAVTEFGGKL
+165 SGFRAATVFNDKL
-179 NFVASRRIPVLVEVD
+179 YFVSTVPSLIEID
-194 PSNNDAA
+194 PNANDAA
-201 QVVYSCEELND
+201 KVVYTIGRPSD
-212 PLISTGIRGLTSI
+212 PLISTGIRGLTSM
-225 NGQLILAGIGNDGAY
+225 NGQLILAGISDDGAY
-240 LAASSNPSAGQD
+240 LAASSNPSGGQD
-252 SFKIIATQEDLL
+252 TFEVIATQEDLL
-264 DYPAYRYTDA
+264 DYPAYYYNDS

-283 IAFNGKLYVT
+283 IPFNNHLYVT
-293 VVTGKNGAKQAF
+293 VVTGKSGNKQAF
-305 AMFRGTQDETT
+305 AMFRGTQDEAT

-321 DLMIGDP
+321 DLLIGDED
-328 ADGAEYPFG
+328 DGAEYPFG

-363 MVALPQALLQMNYEP
+363 MVALPQALLQFNYEP

-393 ADENFEMVAGE
+393 ADENIEMVAGE
-404 PNELFPEVLGNQ
+404 PNELFDEVIGDQ

-446 SLAYPLMQLTN
+446 SLAYPLMQVTN
-457 GDLLHR
+457 GDLINR

-475 IDLIQSIINGNITLP
+475 IDLIQSVIEGGITLP
-490 LTRAAAADARLSL
+490 LTRSAAADAKLNL
-503 GSITDILDQIGG
+503 GSITDILEQIGG

-556 LDKILNEETIDHIY
+556 LDKILNEETIDNIY

-692 DDTDPD
+692 DVTDPD
-698 VTDPDA
+698 VTD
-704 GDPAT
+704 
-709 EPDVTV
+709 PDVTV
-715 PTAGSDTDTDATAD
+715 PTAGSDTDTTDGAGVT
-729 DTASPSGSSVV
+729 SPTGGSSVAN
-740 SADNSTKSPA
+740 ADNSTKSPA

-767 GGGLAVVARRKKR
+767 GGGLAIVARRKKR

>member
-1 MKKQKL
+1 MKSLKR
-7 FRKWRA
+7 FRKWQA
-13 VIAVIASLAII
+13 VIAVLAAFAIF
-24 ASITTVFASDN
+24 ASITTVFASGD

-55 DAGIGEVDGLVD
+55 DAGLGEVDGLVD

-80 WAAIGYGD
+80 WAAVGYGD
-88 YMYVGTCYAAVW
+88 YMYVGTCYSAVW
-100 TTIKMMAGMAGLDVA
+100 TTIKMIAGMSGLDVDL
-115 TIKAACNIAWN
+115 IRAACNVAWN
-126 GSLYTGDEVNNPTD
+126 GSLYTGDPENNPTD
-140 GNRAVLV
+140 ANRPVLC
-147 RMDMKN
+147 RIDMKN

-158 VDVPGGG
+158 IDIPGGSA
-165 GSGYRAVTEFGGKL
+165 SGFRAATVFNDKL
-179 NFVASRRIPVLVEVD
+179 YFVSTVPSLIEID
-194 PSNNDAA
+194 PNANDAA
-201 QVVYSCEELND
+201 KVVYTIGRPSD
-212 PLISTGIRGLTSI
+212 PLISTGIRGLTSM
-225 NGQLILAGIGNDGAY
+225 NGQLILAGISDDGAY
-240 LAASSNPSAGQD
+240 LAASSNPSGGQD
-252 SFKIIATQEDLL
+252 TFEVIATQEDLL
-264 DYPAYRYTDA
+264 DYPAYYYNDS

-283 IAFNGKLYVT
+283 IPFNNHLYVT
-293 VVTGKNGAKQAF
+293 VVTGKSGNKQAF
-305 AMFRGTQDETT
+305 AMFRGTQDEAT

-321 DLMIGDP
+321 DLLIGDED
-328 ADGAEYPFG
+328 DGAEYPFG

-363 MVALPQALLQMNYEP
+363 MVALPQALLQFNYEP

-393 ADENFEMVAGE
+393 ADENIEMVAGE
-404 PNELFPEVLGNQ
+404 PNELFDEVIGDQ

-446 SLAYPLMQLTN
+446 SLAYPLMQVTN
-457 GDLLHR
+457 GDLINR

-475 IDLIQSIINGNITLP
+475 IDLIQSVIEGGITLP
-490 LTRAAAADARLSL
+490 LTRSAAADAKLNL
-503 GSITDILDQIGG
+503 GSITDILEQIGG

-556 LDKILNEETIDHIY
+556 LDKILNEETIDNIY

-692 DDTDPD
+692 D
-698 VTDPDA
+698 
-704 GDPAT
+704 
-709 EPDVTV
+709 VTV
-715 PTAGSDTDTDATAD
+715 PTAGSDTDTTDGAGVT
-729 DTASPSGSSVV
+729 SPTGGSSVAN
-740 SADNSTKSPA
+740 ADNSTKSPA

>member
-42 PDGSY
+42 PDGNY

-55 DAGIGEVDGLVD
+55 EAGLGEVDGLVD

-80 WAAIGYGD
+80 WAAVGYGD

-115 TIKAACNIAWN
+115 TLKLAADAAWN
-126 GSLYTGDEVNNPTD
+126 GALYTGDEVNNPTD
-140 GNRAVLV
+140 ANRPVLC
-147 RMDMKN
+147 RIDMKN

-158 VDVPGGG
+158 IDIPGGAA
-165 GSGYRAVTEFGGKL
+165 SGFRAATVFNDKL
-179 NFVASRRIPVLVEVD
+179 YFVNTRPALVEID
-194 PSNNDAA
+194 PNNNDAA
-201 QVVYSCEELND
+201 QVVYTCEKPTN
-212 PLISTGIRGLTSI
+212 PLVSVSIRGLASI
-225 NGQLILAGIGNDGAY
+225 NGQLIVSAIGDDGTY
-240 LAASSNPSAGQD
+240 ICASSNPSAGQD
-252 SFKIIATQEDLL
+252 SFEVIATQEDLL
-264 DYPAYRYTDA
+264 DYPAYYYSDA
-274 IFGGSIWDI
+274 IFGGAIWDI
-283 IAFNGKLYVT
+283 VPFNGNLYVT
-293 VVTGKNGAKQAF
+293 VVTGKSDNKQAF
-305 AMFRGTQDETT
+305 AMFRGTQDEET
-316 GDWDF
+316 GKWEF
-321 DLMIGDP
+321 KVLIGDE

-337 LGADRSGAANLMV
+337 LGANRSGAANLV
-350 YDNHLYIGGYNDP
+350 VHDGHLYIGGYNDP
-363 MVALPQALLQMNYEP
+363 MVALPQALGLNFEP
-378 IYQDLS
+378 LYSDLS

-393 ADENFEMVAGE
+393 ADENIELVAGE
-404 PNELFPEVLGNQ
+404 PNELFPEVIGDQ

-421 SNLNQYVWRME
+421 SNLNQYVWRMAS
-432 NYNGK
+432 YNDK

-446 SLAYPLMQLTN
+446 SLAYPLMQFTN
-457 GDLLHR
+457 GDLLER
-463 TPEEWKTQIGYV
+463 TPEEWKTQIGY
-475 IDLIQSIINGNITLP
+475 IIELIQSVIDGGITLP
-490 LTRAAAADARLSL
+490 LTRSAAADAKLNL
-503 GSITDILDQIGG
+503 GSITDILEQIGG

-542 NMVRDFLPDSITGT
+542 NMVHDFLPDSITGT
-556 LDKILNEETIDHIY
+556 LDEILNEKKIDNIY
-570 YFIGTCKYLSE
+570 YFIRVCQYLSE

-636 WKLTDLTAED
+636 WKLTDLTAE
-646 PDVTDPDVTDP
+646 DP